1 MIPYHLQSLWLQVGV
16 GLTASTGLTNEVSYY
31 IHLSA
36 TYVKNK
42 ISVAKMML
50 AYSLDKNARYQK

>member
-1 MIPYHLQSLWLQVGV
+1 MKYH
-16 GLTASTGLTNEVSYY
+16 

-42 ISVAKMML
+42 VSVAKMML
-50 AYSLDKNARYQK
+50 AYGLYKNARYQYRYLINLPVEVIIY